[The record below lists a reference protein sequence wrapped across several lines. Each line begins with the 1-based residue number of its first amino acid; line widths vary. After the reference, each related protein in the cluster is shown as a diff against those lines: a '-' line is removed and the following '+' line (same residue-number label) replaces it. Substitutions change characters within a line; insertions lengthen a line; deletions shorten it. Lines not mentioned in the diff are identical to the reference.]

1 MLKYLIGT
9 LIIFF
14 LFQGIAFA
22 DYYKWED
29 EQGTIHITDYP
40 PPTEA
45 VKDSKV
51 HKYESETN
59 NNSTSTNKNEQ
70 KSSKSTKPFARA
82 QPTDSS
88 SAQPIDPQ
96 EKSPAPYNC
105 IKLCIQDSRDARK
118 ACRGDRDENRSCM
131 KRNKEQLDNCRKKCH
146 EEESSVASGYNTEK
160 NNAGVSNRQK
170 TSTDTSAAL
179 LNAAKFELIDKRD
192 PAEREGYPYP
202 KSWFSYVMHGDRS
215 LDVDRLSIL
224 QTKLIERFGSKLEGK
239 IILLTQFY
247 VMEKTVRPSFVKTPS
262 GKQITYNGPFLPTL
276 ISEITMTL
284 EGDYF
289 HGSAMLQLKQ
299 GSKSTHSALTIAT
312 TMAVDDLLKDMERS
326 WKPY

>member
-1 MLKYLIGT
+1 MLKYLTGT

-22 DYYKWED
+22 DYYKWTD
-29 EQGTIHITDYP
+29 EQGNIHITDYP
-40 PPTEA
+40 PPTET

-59 NNSTSTNKNEQ
+59 HSTSANSNEQ
-70 KSSKSTKPFARA
+70 KSSKSTKPSAKA

-88 SAQPIDPQ
+88 AAQPIDPQ

-105 IKLCIQDSRDARK
+105 VKLCIQDSREARK
-118 ACRGDRDENRSCM
+118 ACREDPSDRHNCM
-131 KRNKEQLDNCRKKCH
+131 KRNKEQLDNCRKKCR
-146 EEESSVASGYNTEK
+146 EEESYASSGYSNKKNNVGVSSNRPKKNTEK
-160 NNAGVSNRQK
+160 SV
-170 TSTDTSAAL
+170 AL
-179 LNAAKFELIDKRD
+179 LNTAKFELIDKRD

-215 LDVDRLSIL
+215 LNVDRLSIL
-224 QTKLIERFGSKLEGK
+224 QTKLIERFGSTLGGK
-239 IILLTQFY
+239 KILLTQFY

-262 GKQITYNGPFLPTL
+262 GKQIANNGPFLPTL
-276 ISEITMTL
+276 IAEVTMEL

-299 GSKSTHSALTIAT
+299 GSKSTHSSLTIAT
-312 TMAVDDLLKDMERS
+312 TMVVDDLLKDMERS
-326 WKPY
+326 WKPH